1 MTIANRTCEKS
12 CTSFGL
18 LTDADIEWM
27 ARTGT
32 RRRLRDG
39 EVVITEGESADSL
52 ILLLEGELLVT
63 AEGFGQVARLGVGE
77 IVGEVSLVD
86 FGSAVRHDHG
96 ARRLPGALPRPN
108 EASPKARQSMWASAP
123 AFIAHWRCS
132 SPIACVRPVNPRRPV
147 SRTKKRYCKTSS
159 TSGSSITSPPRE
171 RGSIGCSGS

>member
-1 MTIANRTCEKS
+1 MRKVLYI
-12 CTSFGL
+12 FGL

-39 EVVITEGESADSL
+39 EVLIMEGQSADSL

-63 AEGFGQVARLGVGE
+63 AEGLGQVARLGVGE
-77 IVGEVSLVD
+77 IVGEVRSRRAAMAWRSSLTEQG
-86 FGSAVRHDHG
+86 FSKSSTAMR
-96 ARRLPGALPRPN
+96 
-108 EASPKARQSMWASAP
+108 ASAP

-147 SRTKKRYCKTSS
+147 SRTKKRYCKTNS